1 MFGYINPSTPNLFIK
16 DDILYR
22 ALYCGMCKSI
32 GKGCGNVAKS
42 ALTYDV
48 AFISALLH
56 NIAGFDVKIEKRRC
70 ALHPFR
76 RRNMTIPDDIS
87 VAIGCMNTILA
98 YHKLLDDRQD
108 GEFKGRFAFVYRKG
122 YKKAAKLHPGLAE
135 IASRGMEMQR
145 ALEKGGCDV
154 IEQACEPTAIMMRE
168 FSDYVLGD
176 HATDHTRGLMY
187 AIGKWIYLADALDD
201 YDKDAAKGRFN
212 VFRNAFGEDLKE
224 KAVAAHGG
232 EINFLFNAL
241 FAEMRT
247 HLAGITFHF
256 NRDLTDN
263 IILIGIPTRTRRLVY
278 GKCGE
283 GKKED
288 RNE

>member
-16 DDILYR
+16 DDVLYR

-32 GKGCGNVAKS
+32 GKGCGNFAKA
-42 ALTYDV
+42 ALTYDS

-56 NIAGFDVKIEKRRC
+56 NIAGCDVKIEKRRC
-70 ALHPFR
+70 ALHFIK
-76 RRNMTIPDDIS
+76 RRNMALPDDIS
-87 VAIGCMNTILA
+87 VAIGCMNTILV
-98 YHKLLDDRQD
+98 YHKLLDDRAD
-108 GEFKGRFAFVYRKG
+108 GDLKGKFAFTMKKG
-122 YKKAAKLHPGLAE
+122 FKRAAARHPALAE
-135 IASRGMEMQR
+135 IAKRGMQSQR
-145 ALEKGGCDV
+145 ELEQAGCSI
-154 IEQACEPTAIMMRE
+154 IEQACEPTALMMRE

-176 HATDHTRGLMY
+176 KATQYTGGLMY

-201 YDKDAAKGRFN
+201 YDEDVKKGRYN
-212 VFRNAFGEDLKE
+212 VLYNAFGEKLKE
-224 KAVAAHGG
+224 QAVAAHDE
-232 EINFLFNAL
+232 EIRFLFNAL
-241 FAEMRT
+241 FADMREN
-247 HLAGITFHF
+247 LANIKFHF